1 MAAGTG
7 HGDAPG
13 DSGAGAEGPG
23 AEEPRVEEPVP
34 QEPPGLE
41 LGEPGPGEAGPE
53 GPGPGPEEAGPGGPG
68 PEEPTGTELGEP
80 GPGEPPG
87 PGGAGPEGPGPGEP
101 PEPGPE
107 EPGPGEP
114 GPEEPPGPGLK
125 GPGPEEPGHTEPGPE
140 EPPEPGPEEPPG
152 PVPES
157 APGAPEVPAEPS
169 GPAAAAE
176 PPAPGA
182 NGAAPGPS
190 EKEEEE
196 EEEEEEGGDPAEEQ
210 RERAAL
216 LEEHRGL
223 ASERERLR
231 PAGALLQ
238 LRLGELLRLRKG
250 ERPAAGGGGGRQAPA
265 YGERLRELRELR
277 EVRQRAQAA
286 CEQRVRARSGTC
298 RESEARAEEQWEA
311 FQHRKKALAL
321 RALGNRLGGRAAA
334 VQVVDGVLAKEQ
346 VKERAVREVRVE
358 NVKVKLE
365 IQSLEAVLK
374 AQGELLKGQSF
385 ADLAYMKKENQ
396 KLVEKFDDLCGEIL
410 KLKAQVSTAV
420 HILSHYREKLRFVE
434 AENQVREA
442 ELMDIDI
449 LLSQKRD
456 FLTRKKQARDRLRAN
471 TLKLQQ
477 KRGLVGN
484 EVLLRDF
491 EEKVDTLELL
501 RQQLET
507 LKRHHTGLILTRRE
521 IRKKVRE
528 ANSVLPF

>member
-1 MAAGTG
+1 M
-7 HGDAPG
+7 
-13 DSGAGAEGPG
+13 
-23 AEEPRVEEPVP
+23 
-34 QEPPGLE
+34 
-41 LGEPGPGEAGPE
+41 
-53 GPGPGPEEAGPGGPG
+53 
-68 PEEPTGTELGEP
+68 
-80 GPGEPPG
+80 
-87 PGGAGPEGPGPGEP
+87 
-101 PEPGPE
+101 
-107 EPGPGEP
+107 
-114 GPEEPPGPGLK
+114 
-125 GPGPEEPGHTEPGPE
+125 
-140 EPPEPGPEEPPG
+140 
-152 PVPES
+152 
-157 APGAPEVPAEPS
+157 
-169 GPAAAAE
+169 
-176 PPAPGA
+176 
-182 NGAAPGPS
+182 
-190 EKEEEE
+190 
-196 EEEEEEGGDPAEEQ
+196 
-210 RERAAL
+210 
-216 LEEHRGL
+216 
-223 ASERERLR
+223 
-231 PAGALLQ
+231 
-238 LRLGELLRLRKG
+238 
-250 ERPAAGGGGGRQAPA
+250 
-265 YGERLRELRELR
+265 
-277 EVRQRAQAA
+277 
-286 CEQRVRARSGTC
+286 
-298 RESEARAEEQWEA
+298 
-311 FQHRKKALAL
+311 
-321 RALGNRLGGRAAA
+321 
-334 VQVVDGVLAKEQ
+334 
-346 VKERAVREVRVE
+346 E

-456 FLTRKKQARDRLRAN
+456 FLTRRKQARDRLRAN

>member
-7 HGDAPG
+7 HGNAPG

-23 AEEPRVEEPVP
+23 AEEPRVEEPAP

-68 PEEPTGTELGEP
+68 PEEPPGTELGEP

-107 EPGPGEP
+107 EPGLEEPGPGEP

-125 GPGPEEPGHTEPGPE
+125 GPGPEEPGHTEPGPT

-157 APGAPEVPAEPS
+157 APGAPEVVAEPS

-190 EKEEEE
+190 EKE

-346 VKERAVREVRVE
+346 VKERAVRE
-358 NVKVKLE
+358 LE

-456 FLTRKKQARDRLRAN
+456 FLTRRKQARDRLRAN

>member
-7 HGDAPG
+7 HGGAPG
-13 DSGAGAEGPG
+13 DSGAG

-41 LGEPGPGEAGPE
+41 LGEPGPGGAGPE

-68 PEEPTGTELGEP
+68 PEEPPGTELGEP

-87 PGGAGPEGPGPGEP
+87 PGGAGPEGGRDPKSQDTRSRDPRSRRSRDPRSRRGQSRSP
-101 PEPGPE
+101 
-107 EPGPGEP
+107 
-114 GPEEPPGPGLK
+114 PPGP
-125 GPGPEEPGHTEPGPE
+125 PRW
-140 EPPEPGPEEPPG
+140 
-152 PVPES
+152 
-157 APGAPEVPAEPS
+157 PAEPS

-190 EKEEEE
+190 EKEEEEE

-277 EVRQRAQAA
+277 EVRQWAQAA

-491 EEKVDTLELL
+491 EEKVDYPGVVTSAAGNP
-501 RQQLET
+501 ET
-507 LKRHHTGLILTRRE
+507 SPHWPDPYT
-521 IRKKVRE
+521 
-528 ANSVLPF
+528 

>member
-1 MAAGTG
+1 MAAGMG
-7 HGDAPG
+7 HGDTPGVEGPG
-13 DSGAGAEGPG
+13 DGGAGAEGPG
-23 AEEPRVEEPVP
+23 AE
-34 QEPPGLE
+34 EPPGLE

-53 GPGPGPEEAGPGGPG
+53 GPGPGPEEPG
-68 PEEPTGTELGEP
+68 PEEPL
-80 GPGEPPG
+80 
-87 PGGAGPEGPGPGEP
+87 GPELE
-101 PEPGPE
+101 EPGPE
-107 EPGPGEP
+107 EPRPGEP
-114 GPEEPPGPGLK
+114 GPEESPGPGLK
-125 GPGPEEPGHTEPGPE
+125 GPGPEEPGPTEP
-140 EPPEPGPEEPPG
+140 PGPGSEEPPG
-152 PVPES
+152 PVPEP
-157 APGAPEVPAEPS
+157 APGTPEVPAEPS

-182 NGAAPGPS
+182 SGAAPGPS
-190 EKEEEE
+190 EEKEEEE

-250 ERPAAGGGGGRQAPA
+250 ERPAAAGGGGRQAPA

-298 RESEARAEEQWEA
+298 RQSEARAEEQWEA

-334 VQVVDGVLAKEQ
+334 VQVVDGVLVKEQ

-358 NVKVKLE
+358 NIKVKLE
-365 IQSLEAVLK
+365 IQNLEAVLK

-484 EVLLRDF
+484 EVLLWDF

-507 LKRHHTGLILTRRE
+507 LKCHHTGLILTRRE

>member
-1 MAAGTG
+1 MAAGLRDG
-7 HGDAPG
+7 
-13 DSGAGAEGPG
+13 EGPG
-23 AEEPRVEEPVP
+23 S
-34 QEPPGLE
+34 
-41 LGEPGPGEAGPE
+41 
-53 GPGPGPEEAGPGGPG
+53 G
-68 PEEPTGTELGEP
+68 PEEPPGTELEEPGHTDP

-87 PGGAGPEGPGPGEP
+87 PEEP
-101 PEPGPE
+101 PG
-107 EPGPGEP
+107 P

-125 GPGPEEPGHTEPGPE
+125 GPGPAEPGPE
-140 EPPEPGPEEPPG
+140 EPGPAEPGPTEPPEPGPADPDPEE
-152 PVPES
+152 PVPEP
-157 APGAPEVPAEPS
+157 APGAPLVAAEPS

-176 PPAPGA
+176 PPGPGA
-182 NGAAPGPS
+182 SGAAPGPS

-196 EEEEEEGGDPAEEQ
+196 KEEQEEGGDPAEEQ

-231 PAGALLQ
+231 PAGAMLQ

-277 EVRQRAQAA
+277 EVMQRAQAA
-286 CEQRVRARSGTC
+286 CEQRLRARSGTC

-311 FQHRKKALAL
+311 FQHHKKALAL

-385 ADLAYMKKENQ
+385 ADLAYMKKGNQ
-396 KLVEKFDDLCGEIL
+396 KLIEKFDDLCGEIL
-410 KLKAQVSTAV
+410 KLKTQVSTAV

-449 LLSQKRD
+449 ILSQKRD
-456 FLTRKKQARDRLRAN
+456 FLTRKKRARDRLRAN

-507 LKRHHTGLILTRRE
+507 LKRHHTGLILTPQRQPQD
-521 IRKKVRE
+521 
-528 ANSVLPF
+528 LPRNPTYFGTFPLKELQLQTRIPYDDE